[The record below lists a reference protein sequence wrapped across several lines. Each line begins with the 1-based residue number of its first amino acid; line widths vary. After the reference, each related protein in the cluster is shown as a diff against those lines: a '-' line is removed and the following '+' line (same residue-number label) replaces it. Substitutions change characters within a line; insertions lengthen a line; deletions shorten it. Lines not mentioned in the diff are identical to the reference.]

1 MGLVIIVVAI
11 LFILLEVF
19 FWKKGVPKEPFWEAL
34 FHDRGFIDMGATRF
48 FLLPSMGSIFMA
60 SWIWNLDYRIGCFRC
75 KKRYLANRFDSRN
88 KYIKA
93 TSVNTDSL

>member
-1 MGLVIIVVAI
+1 MNIAY
-11 LFILLEVF
+11 EV
-19 FWKKGVPKEPFWEAL
+19 L
-34 FHDRGFIDMGATRF
+34 Q
-48 FLLPSMGSIFMA
+48 GSVFMA

-75 KKRYLANRFDSRN
+75 KKGYLTNRFDSRN